1 MRLLCNILAL
11 MRCGKPQADFMA
23 HVLGLLQWLPGRV
36 NFTNLA
42 YYGGCAART
51 YARWFARPFPWAR
64 LAVAALCAGHPHPR
78 FPALAVD
85 ATHVRKSGDRTW
97 GADWFWNGMAQ
108 AAQWGLEV
116 TLVAAVDPEE
126 GGAFPLCARQSPSRD
141 GTEAVDAEPATPVE
155 TALALL
161 REVQAAGAGAYLGV
175 RWVVADGG
183 YSHRAFVEGVQALD
197 LHAVGRVRRDF
208 VLRHRYTGPHPRRP
222 GRRRQFDGCFDRHAP
237 ARLDCTPWP
246 EEHLDLYHGV
256 LHSRA
261 WQCWLRVVYV
271 LPHGADPTAVE
282 GVLLYSSDTQLAPTR
297 LVRLYRARFQIEFV
311 FRDAKQHLGLH
322 DCQARAQTKLHF
334 HFNLVFATYFWM
346 RLQARA
352 ARDRPLDRFSLH
364 HIKRRHHEREMYQ
377 RFEAWSAAGRNGVNA
392 EAAGPGIAAEHPWH
406 RAPPLATGPSG
417 P

>member
-36 NFTNLA
+36 NFTSLA
-42 YYGGCAART
+42 YYGGYAART
-51 YARWFARPFPWAR
+51 YARGFARPFPWAR

-97 GADWFWNGMAQ
+97 GADWFWNGMAK
-108 AAQWGLEV
+108 ATQWGLEV

-141 GTEAVDAEPATPVE
+141 GTEAEPATPVE
-155 TALALL
+155 TALGLL
-161 REVQAAGAGAYLGV
+161 REAQAAGAGAYLGV

-183 YSHRAFVEGVQALD
+183 YRHRAFVEGVQALD
-197 LHAVGRVRRDF
+197 LHAVGRLRRDF
-208 VLRHRYTGPHPRRP
+208 VLRHRDTGPHPRRP
-222 GRRRQFDGCFDRHAP
+222 GRRRQFDGVCDRHAP
-237 ARLDCTPWP
+237 VRLDGPPWSDAN
-246 EEHLDLYHGV
+246 LDLYHGV

-261 WQCWLRVVYV
+261 WQGWLRVVYV

-282 GVLLYSSDTQLAPTR
+282 GVLLYSRDTQLAPTR
-297 LVRLYRARFQIEFV
+297 LVRLYRARFPIEFV

-322 DCQARAQTKLHF
+322 DGQARAQAKLHF
-334 HFNLVFATYFWM
+334 HFHRVFATYCWM

-352 ARDRPLDRFSLH
+352 ARDRPLDRFSRH

-377 RFEAWSAAGRNGVNA
+377 RFEAWSAAGRNGANA
-392 EAAGPGIAAEHPWH
+392 EATGHGIAADHPWH